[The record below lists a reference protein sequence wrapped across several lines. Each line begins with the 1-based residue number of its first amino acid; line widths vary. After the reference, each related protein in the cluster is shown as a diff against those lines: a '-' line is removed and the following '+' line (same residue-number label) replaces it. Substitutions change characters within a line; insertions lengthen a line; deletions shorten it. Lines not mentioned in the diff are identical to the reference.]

1 MSSTPP
7 PPELVL
13 TSDAGH
19 NVRVITLNRPEKRN
33 ALSQDLIAS
42 FLEEL
47 CAASGDPH
55 VHVIVIN
62 GSGSFFS
69 GDMTF
74 PRLMATTQSGR
85 RKIANCTYMAK
96 CSWRGY

>member
-7 PPELVL
+7 PELVL
-13 TSDAGH
+13 KNDAGH

-33 ALSQDLIAS
+33 ALSQDVITS
-42 FLEEL
+42 FLDEL
-47 CAASGDPH
+47 SAASSDAH
-55 VHVIVIN
+55 VHVIVIT

-74 PRLMATTQSGR
+74 PHPMVTNSIGKAQDS
-85 RKIANCTYMAK
+85 
-96 CSWRGY
+96 